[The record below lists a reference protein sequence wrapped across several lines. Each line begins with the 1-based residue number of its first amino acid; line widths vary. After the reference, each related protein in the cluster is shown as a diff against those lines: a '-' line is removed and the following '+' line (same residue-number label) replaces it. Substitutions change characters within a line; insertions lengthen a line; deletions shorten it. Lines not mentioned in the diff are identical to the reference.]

1 MPSTSLGIIVQHSTR
16 TPLPINSSTQP
27 KVTGARQT
35 LEQEA
40 ASQRLSPRFNAG
52 LNTTVVLIV
61 LGTLTANI
69 IYVIS
74 LVT

>member
-16 TPLPINSSTQP
+16 TSLPTTSSTQP

-35 LEQEA
+35 LEQEVS
-40 ASQRLSPRFNAG
+40 SQRLTPRLNTG
-52 LNTTVVLIV
+52 LNATVMIIV
-61 LGTLTANI
+61 MATLAANV
-69 IYVIS
+69 IYVMN